1 MSYVRYSLGANS
13 ADGFFSLYDSFADRA
28 EEGFLWV
35 LKGGAGCGKSSF
47 MKMIGAAA
55 ERSCLT
61 VEYIHCSG
69 DPDSLDGVYI
79 PALKTAYVDGTAPHV
94 MDTNLTAADS
104 AYLDLGRHYDIQ
116 AIAPYREE
124 ISRLK
129 KINADCYRKAY
140 RLLNAA
146 GAVRRGITFPVPDTE
161 SLSAAKRRMDAIIR
175 REFGKKRGEKGMET
189 RWFLSAI
196 TCNGHICFP
205 ETCAAVCS
213 RFYHIDA
220 PIGVSGWALDYIAAA
235 ARKAG
240 LDIIACPDPLTPEML
255 EAVLIPSLSLGI
267 VTEKALIPENP
278 QARHVCL
285 AAAANYG
292 RDEKSENRRLKKLE
306 KQLVGEAINM
316 LSQSKKYHDEL
327 ERVYNPNV
335 DFDGVYE
342 DVAKH
347 LAILGLK

>member
-1 MSYVRYSLGANS
+1 MSYVRYLLGANS
-13 ADGFFSLYDSFADRA
+13 ADGFFSLYDSFANRA

-55 ERSCLT
+55 ERSCLA

-69 DPDSLDGVYI
+69 DPESLDGVYI

-94 MDTNLTAADS
+94 MDANLTAVDS
-104 AYLDLGRHYDIQ
+104 AYLDLGRHYDIN
-116 AIAPYREE
+116 AIVPCREE

-129 KINADCYRKAY
+129 KINAACCRKAY
-140 RLLNAA
+140 RLLGAA
-146 GAVRRGITFPVPDTE
+146 GAVRRGTASPLTDTE
-161 SLSAAKRRMDAIIR
+161 TLSSAKRRMDAIIR
-175 REFGKKRGEKGMET
+175 REFGKKRGEAGMET
-189 RWFLSAI
+189 RWFISAL
-196 TCNGHICFP
+196 TCNGHIRFP

-213 RFYHIDA
+213 RFYYIDA
-220 PIGVSGWALDYIAAA
+220 PISGWALDYTAAA
-235 ARKAG
+235 ARNAG
-240 LDIIACPDPLTPEML
+240 YDIIACPDPLTPETL
-255 EAVLIPSLSLGI
+255 EAVLIPALSLGI
-267 VTEKALIPENP
+267 IAEKALIPKNV
-278 QARHVCL
+278 QTRHICL
-285 AAAANYG
+285 AAGTYDG

-306 KQLVGEAINM
+306 KQLVLEAINL